1 MSATKMTVQSDS
13 NQRTLAMLQEH
24 LTRLSPSQL
33 ADVFQFVRFLEFQA
47 GDSEDADL
55 WQAVIANEQ
64 YKALHLHEG
73 LERYDTPE
81 ALEAA
86 LAAL

>member
-1 MSATKMTVQSDS
+1 MAAIKMTAQSDP
-13 NQRTLAMLQEH
+13 NQGILMTIQEH

-55 WQAVIANEQ
+55 WQAVVVNEQ
-64 YKALHLHEG
+64 YKASHLNEG
-73 LERYDTPE
+73 LERYDTAE

-86 LAAL
+86 LAEF